1 MKTLT
6 NAAGMKKQRGISFF
20 SLVILVAVL
29 AFLGVVGAQV
39 VPTFVEF
46 QAITK
51 AAKKASSEST
61 VQSVRAAFDRAAAI
75 DDIKSVSG
83 KDLDVSK
90 NGEAVQVKFAYNRE
104 IHLGGPAYLL
114 LKYEG
119 SSTSGK

>member
-1 MKTLT
+1 MKTSNKAVGLRQ
-6 NAAGMKKQRGISFF
+6 QRGISFF
-20 SLVILVAVL
+20 SLVIVVAVL

-39 VPTFVEF
+39 VPTFVEY

-61 VQSVRAAFDRAAAI
+61 VQGVRAAFDRASAI

-90 NGEAVQVKFAYNRE
+90 NGDAVVVKFAYNRE

-119 SSTSGK
+119 SSTGGK